1 MDFFGGFMR
10 TIYQEF
16 EEMDEEEAFALST
29 RDLARPSPRSLGV
42 CASAEMAN
50 LIRP

>member
-16 EEMDEEEAFALST
+16 EEMEEEEMFALSV
-29 RDLARPSPRSLGV
+29 RDLAGPSPRALGV
-42 CASAEMAN
+42 CASAAMAN
-50 LIRP
+50 